1 MRNLRGCLGEAWMDT
16 LYEMME
22 KLLPFSW
29 VEYNFMKNALLAII
43 IITPL
48 FGILGTMVVN
58 NRMAFFS
65 DALGHSALTGIA
77 VGTIFGI
84 SDTNISMVLY
94 ATLFALFLNYIK
106 RRKTL
111 STDTVISVVSSFSM
125 AIGLMVL
132 SRGGNFSRYSS
143 LLVGDILS
151 ITAGEIGFLSIIFV
165 ITLVYWFLCFNRLH
179 SVGVNVSL
187 ARSKSIKSSL
197 MEDSF
202 SILIAII
209 VMLSIKWIGILII
222 NALLILPAAAGRN
235 FASNMRE
242 YHLFSVLVAVFSGIC
257 GLILSYYM
265 GTATGPTVVIIAAI
279 IFFITLFVSPTK
291 DK

>member
-1 MRNLRGCLGEAWMDT
+1 MNT
-16 LYEMME
+16 LYNIME

-29 VEYNFMKNALLAII
+29 VDYNFMKNAFIAII

-48 FGILGTMVVN
+48 FGILGTMVIN

-65 DALGHSALTGIA
+65 DALGHSALTGLA
-77 VGTIFGI
+77 VGTVFGI
-84 SDTNISMVLY
+84 SDTNISMIIY
-94 ATLFALFLNYIK
+94 AITFALLLNYIN

-111 STDTVISVVSSFSM
+111 STDTVISVFSSFSL
-125 AIGLMVL
+125 ALGLMIL

-151 ITAGEIGFLSIIFV
+151 ITTGEIGLLCIIFV
-165 ITLVYWFLCFNRLH
+165 ITLLYWFLCFNRLN
-179 SVGVNVSL
+179 SVGVNISL
-187 ARSKSIKSSL
+187 ARSKNIKSSF

-202 SILIAII
+202 SVLIAII

-235 FASNMRE
+235 IASNMRE
-242 YHLFSVLVAVFSGIC
+242 YHLFAVLIAVFSGIS

-265 GTATGPTVVIIAAI
+265 GTATGPTVVIVAAFL
-279 IFFITLFVSPTK
+279 FFITLFLSPTK